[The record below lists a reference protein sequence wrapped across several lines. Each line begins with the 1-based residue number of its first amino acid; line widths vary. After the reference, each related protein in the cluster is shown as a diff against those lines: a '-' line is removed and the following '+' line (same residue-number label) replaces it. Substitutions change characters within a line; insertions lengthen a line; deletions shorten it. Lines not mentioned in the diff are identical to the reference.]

1 LVATIFNYTDVKQ
14 LALHRFKDA
23 ELSDRIVSM
32 PADFVLVDYIA
43 QGSFSYPVDNHLEAI
58 TLKLK
63 VNGFLKQ
70 MLLETPLCTK
80 QKISDIDD
88 DHYLLEA
95 IVTNTEQ
102 LHWWLRSFGSGIEV
116 LEPLEL
122 RTEFALEAK
131 ALSEMY
137 R

>member
-1 LVATIFNYTDVKQ
+1 LKNNLI
-14 LALHRFKDA
+14 
-23 ELSDRIVSM
+23 LSEINLPD
-32 PADFVLVDYIA
+32 
-43 QGSFSYPVDNHLEAI
+43 SFLEDI

-70 MLLETPLCTK
+70 MLLETPPLCTK

-102 LHWWLRSFGSGIEV
+102 LHWWLRSFGTGIEV

-122 RTEFALEAK
+122 RAEFALEAK